1 MYTAHQ
7 LYTAICN
14 DMGGCKLETPG
25 AALES
30 SVALR
35 KLEWQ
40 LPFHKLDTFHF
51 QFNNGYLAAATPLP
65 SLVNQGSLTSAKWN
79 RSLWQAMLT

>member
-1 MYTAHQ
+1 MAHQ

-25 AALES
+25 AALGS

-65 SLVNQGSLTSAKWN
+65 SLVNQGSLTFAKWN
-79 RSLWQAMLT
+79 RSLWQAMLK